1 MHRLPIGQGGFY
13 VISNEYINFIFMKHL
28 LIIALTFLVF
38 GCAKDRLEKETAI
51 FEGTWTWDSSIKHV
65 DNTGATELISAA
77 NTAEVYSLKF
87 EEKGKVY
94 YFKNGDEKEKYR
106 IVFNQFKSE
115 QSIFTS
121 GYFYEI
127 LLNNKLDHTLTGY
140 ISSDSL
146 ITSDTN
152 LPYSRGAEDFPYYE
166 HIYLKN

>member
-1 MHRLPIGQGGFY
+1 
-13 VISNEYINFIFMKHL
+13 MKQL
-28 LIIALTFLVF
+28 LIIALTLLLF
-38 GCAKDRLEKETAI
+38 GCAKDRLENETAI
-51 FEGTWTWDSSIKHV
+51 FEGTWTWNSSIKYI
-65 DNTGATELISAA
+65 DNTGATEFISASS
-77 NTAEVYSLKF
+77 TTEVYTLKF

-94 YFKNGDEKEKYR
+94 YNNGDEEEKYR

-115 QSIFTS
+115 QSVFTS

-127 LLNNKLDHTLTGY
+127 LLNNKLDNTLTGY

-152 LPYSRGAEDFPYYE
+152 LPYSKGAEDFPYYE